1 MLAAWNSGL
10 FHKTF
15 HRKFADFVSREL
27 HGMFLRWFRKRRD
40 LRYLLWPQKQQRCQD
55 TPQLSEFE
63 FARVSSLELSSFRLQ
78 RCVASA
84 GSVTVACVVL
94 PALNKTLQPAGPPPS
109 SENTY

>member
-1 MLAAWNSGL
+1 
-10 FHKTF
+10 
-15 HRKFADFVSREL
+15 
-27 HGMFLRWFRKRRD
+27 MFLRWFRKRRD
-40 LRYLLWPQKQQRCQD
+40 LRYLLWPQKQQRCQG

-63 FARVSSLELSSFRLQ
+63 FARVSSLEPSSFRLQ

-109 SENTY
+109 SENTYWFISVPGHSITPLQLDELWNVNLRQ